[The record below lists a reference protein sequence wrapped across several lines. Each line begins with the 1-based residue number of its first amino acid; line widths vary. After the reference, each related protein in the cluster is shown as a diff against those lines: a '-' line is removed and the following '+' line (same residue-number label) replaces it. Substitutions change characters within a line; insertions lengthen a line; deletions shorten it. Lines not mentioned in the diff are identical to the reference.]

1 MNHIEKHV
9 KIKTFGNILMHSEDT
24 EVLEFNQ
31 YQKSDKE
38 SFIVYTVLHCLI
50 EKIDW
55 CKNYAEKLLTA
66 KVGFIKNKFHQV
78 FQCVQYHH
86 LSSKNI
92 SMIHTKVKIV

>member
-1 MNHIEKHV
+1 
-9 KIKTFGNILMHSEDT
+9 MHSEDT

-66 KVGFIKNKFHQV
+66 KVGFIKKTSFIRFFNV
-78 FQCVQYHH
+78 Y
-86 LSSKNI
+86 NI
-92 SMIHTKVKIV
+92 VI